1 MSKIV
6 TVNTPEEL
14 GQALADKTAEIRV
27 EGDLAKRV
35 QVIRKFSTAKWIVVY
50 GALAGA
56 VVGVISG
63 LGLPAALMAAGI
75 AVSLLGYQA
84 TVAAVR
90 IGVKTKDPA
99 ALHRLRKDYREV
111 ARGPDYLVLKRK

>member
-35 QVIRKFSTAKWIVVY
+35 QVIRKLSTTKWIVIY

-63 LGLPAALMAAGI
+63 LGLPAGIMLTGI
-75 AVSLLGYQA
+75 AVSILSYQV

-90 IGVKTKDPA
+90 IGVKAKDPA
-99 ALHRLRKDYREV
+99 ALNRLRKNYIEV
-111 ARGPDYLVLKRK
+111 ARGVDYLVLKRR

>member
-35 QVIRKFSTAKWIVVY
+35 QVIRKLSTTKWIVIY

-63 LGLPAALMAAGI
+63 LGLPAGIMLTGI
-75 AVSLLGYQA
+75 AVSILSYQV

-90 IGVKTKDPA
+90 IGVKAKDPA
-99 ALHRLRKDYREV
+99 ALNRLRKDYREV
-111 ARGPDYLVLKRK
+111 ARGVDYLVLKRR